1 MPAFIDPTLPRLR
14 SCCPL
19 LSALSIFA
27 STRIRHGLRLG
38 VLLLALA
45 FCQVRAWDVNRVL
58 EAAAAMGP
66 RTLSEARALQAVVDK
81 AASQDAPKR
90 LEMIND
96 FFNKHI
102 QYGEDIDVWGQIDYW
117 AAPLEALDKGRG
129 DCEDYAIGKYF
140 SLLAAGV
147 PQAQLR
153 MVYVRA
159 MFQGR
164 SQAHMVL
171 AFYEQPTAVP
181 VILDNLIPEIRPAS
195 QRPDLTPVFSFN
207 GEGLWSGVGATSAGN
222 PVLRLSQW
230 RDVLN
235 KAKQEGF

>member
-1 MPAFIDPTLPRLR
+1 LLR
-14 SCCPL
+14 SLPI
-19 LSALSIFA
+19 LSNACV
-27 STRIRHGLRLG
+27 RHGLRLG
-38 VLLLALA
+38 VLLLGLGI
-45 FCQVRAWDVNRVL
+45 CQVRAWDASRVM

-66 RTLSEARALQAVVDK
+66 RTLAEARALQGVVEK
-81 AASQDAPKR
+81 ASGQEVLQR
-90 LEMIND
+90 LALIND

-171 AFYEQPTAVP
+171 AFYEQPSAVP
-181 VILDNLIPEIRPAS
+181 VILDNLIPDIRPAS

-222 PVLRLSQW
+222 PVMRLSQW